1 MFKIKNCWGK
11 EFAWD
16 IVVQLM
22 DDDICEELHL
32 TTEENDIQEFYNKY
46 VEKHKEKFGKLFGL
60 EKKNPQIWREDF
72 SSLFLLP

>member
-32 TTEENDIQEFYNKY
+32 TTEENEIQEFYNLYCK
-46 VEKHKEKFGKLFGL
+46 KHKEAFEETFEL
-60 EKKNPQIWREDF
+60 EKINPQI
-72 SSLFLLP
+72 